1 MKNEY
6 EEEDLTLAP
15 MSRRE
20 LAQLGDG
27 EVAYIK
33 QLDPEVAEKLF
44 PALRR
49 TPEGHR
55 PFRRARRRRHA
66 SRAHRQPQRGDRQRH
81 RERPRAGERAL
92 TAHLSGALTFPLIA
106 PPLGGQGP
114 PLDPAKG
121 GRTSGHVHPYRSARG
136 GAHRHNKLDFGAALA
151 MGEFANGL
159 LEQFA
164 PR

>member
-44 PALRR
+44 PALQS
-49 TPEGHR
+49 TP
-55 PFRRARRRRHA
+55 
-66 SRAHRQPQRGDRQRH
+66 RGIDLFAVLGADGT
-81 RERPRAGERAL
+81 PLAL
-92 TAHLSGALTFPLIA
+92 TDSRNAAIA
-106 PPLGGQGP
+106 NAIENDLVPV
-114 PLDPAKG
+114 
-121 GRTSGHVHPYRSARG
+121 SVH
-136 GAHRHNKLDFGAALA
+136 
-151 MGEFANGL
+151 
-159 LEQFA
+159 
-164 PR
+164 